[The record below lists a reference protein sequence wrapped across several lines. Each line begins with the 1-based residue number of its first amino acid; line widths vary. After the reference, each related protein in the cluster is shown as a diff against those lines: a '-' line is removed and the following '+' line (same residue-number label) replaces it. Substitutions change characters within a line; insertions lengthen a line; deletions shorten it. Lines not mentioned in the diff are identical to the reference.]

1 MRDDVVDA
9 RGRFGPSTRPAVP
22 AHRWELDTRGTVVE
36 APSSGVPA
44 ALSHR
49 RLELLA

>member
-22 AHRWELDTRGTVVE
+22 A
-36 APSSGVPA
+36 
-44 ALSHR
+44 
-49 RLELLA
+49 